1 MGGAE
6 FDAPP
11 LTLLVLDE
19 VGGVAALA
27 AVTAG
32 SDFRPSEYPSA
43 KNNAHTPTR
52 PKNSTS
58 SFPVPS
64 VISVSSDEAITHP
77 PCSDRR
83 FRQLP
88 ERKSN
93 ARISANP
100 GRYAQLLTAKLCRLS
115 WRRLIISRLPK
126 NFLNPR
132 EEIHRHRKHDG
143 RILLD
148 SDLGQ
153 GL

>member
-6 FDAPP
+6 LDVAP

-64 VISVSSDEAITHP
+64 VISVSSDEAITYP
-77 PCSDRR
+77 PCSDRC
-83 FRQLP
+83 FRKLP
-88 ERKSN
+88 ERIECL
-93 ARISANP
+93 RQREP
-100 GRYAQLLTAKLCRLS
+100 CRLCTNQ
-115 WRRLIISRLPK
+115 RRNYAVFPGAGLSSPG
-126 NFLNPR
+126 FPR
-132 EEIHRHRKHDG
+132 IF
-143 RILLD
+143 
-148 SDLGQ
+148 
-153 GL
+153 